1 MPGSSL
7 TRQPRIAK
15 SEAGLGAYRP
25 SSAVILMLSVTGP
38 AFAQANDAFVSR
50 MRDLR
55 ETRQI
60 EQDLAKTLKAGDKAA
75 LAAFARK
82 IDNQDGKTIR
92 WFAVG
97 ILIGSKEA
105 RELSL
110 RLGPCEQAGILIR
123 SIAYAAGTGRLAMEE
138 RGAAFL
144 TKPRSTGN
152 TYAEIVGS
160 CELLAGLPVSTRG
173 IGSACVTS
181 GTCNDDDED

>member
-1 MPGSSL
+1 M
-7 TRQPRIAK
+7 
-15 SEAGLGAYRP
+15 GAYRP
-25 SSAVILMLSVTGP
+25 LSAVILMLSVTGP
-38 AFAQANDAFVSR
+38 AIAQANDAFVSR

-82 IDNQDGKTIR
+82 IDSQDGKTIR
-92 WFAVG
+92 WLADGVRK
-97 ILIGSKEA
+97 GSKEA

-110 RLGPCEQAGILIR
+110 RLGPCEKAGIAIR
-123 SIAYAAGTGRLAMEE
+123 SIAIGVGTGRLAVEE

-152 TYAEIVGS
+152 TYAEDVRV
-160 CELLAGLPVSTRG
+160 CEILFGLPVSTRG
-173 IGSACVTS
+173 IGSACVAT
-181 GTCNDDDED
+181 GNCNDDDED

>member
-1 MPGSSL
+1 M
-7 TRQPRIAK
+7 
-15 SEAGLGAYRP
+15 GAFRP
-25 SSAVILMLSVTGP
+25 LSALLLLLSVTGP
-38 AFAQANDAFVSR
+38 AIAQANDAFVSR

-82 IDNQDGKTIR
+82 IDNPDGKTIR
-92 WFAVG
+92 WLAEG
-97 ILIGSKEA
+97 MRKGSKEA

-110 RLGPCEQAGILIR
+110 RLGPCEQAGIIIR
-123 SIAYAAGTGRLAMEE
+123 SIAYAAGMGRLAMEE
-138 RGAAFL
+138 KGAVFL
-144 TKPRSTGN
+144 TKPRNAGN
-152 TYAEIVGS
+152 TYAENVGR
-160 CELLAGLPVSTRG
+160 CEILAGLPALKRG